1 MIIYANAHKDGA
13 DHFRPFGLF
22 YSGTRR
28 RKCTQKARTLR
39 RSLHTAGERE
49 NKMSKKTNN
58 KIKANTEVAETLAK
72 AEVVPASIQAEPTRE
87 NWDRVIT
94 PKEGAPEAEKMDF
107 ERTDVVGA
115 KITGVRYAKID
126 DNGRVM
132 QIRAQT
138 AYSTGM
144 AVETHWWTVKDA
156 IDAGVLGE
164 DYAGFTGHFAEYD
177 AKIARVELMEKLGID
192 VPNGVAM
199 AYAEGVKA
207 KKAAEAARAERE
219 AEIVKGGRDAYCD
232 KASTNA
238 GKRFDKIADRVKAR
252 EGK

>member
-1 MIIYANAHKDGA
+1 MSARSVCFIQAPGGENVPK
-13 DHFRPFGLF
+13 RRGL
-22 YSGTRR
+22 SAVA
-28 RKCTQKARTLR
+28 CTQQEK
-39 RSLHTAGERE
+39 EI

-94 PKEGAPEAEKMDF
+94 PKKGAAEAEKMDF

-115 KITGVRYAKID
+115 KINGVRYAKID

-132 QIRAQT
+132 QIRART

-177 AKIARVELMEKLGID
+177 AKIARVELMEKLGLDI
-192 VPNGVAM
+192 PNGVAM

-207 KKAAEAARAERE
+207 KKAADAARAERDE
-219 AEIVKGGRDAYCD
+219 KIVNGGRDAYV
-232 KASTNA
+232 KAAENKA
-238 GKRFDKIADRVKAR
+238 GARFDKIETRVKAR
-252 EGK
+252 RGK

>member
-13 DHFRPFGLF
+13 DHVRPFGLF

-28 RKCTQKARTLR
+28 PECVEICGRDVAACTQQEKET
-39 RSLHTAGERE
+39 

-58 KIKANTEVAETLAK
+58 KIKANSEVAEILAK
-72 AEVVPASIQAEPTRE
+72 AEIVPASIQAEPTHE

-94 PKEGAPEAEKMDF
+94 PKKGAPEAEKMDF
-107 ERTDVVGA
+107 ERTDMAGA
-115 KITGVRYAKID
+115 KITGARYAKID

-132 QIRAQT
+132 QVRVIEGAE
-138 AYSTGM
+138 S
-144 AVETHWWTVKDA
+144 HWWTVKDA
-156 IDAGVLGE
+156 IDAGVLGK
-164 DYAGFTGHFAEYD
+164 DYAGFTGHYVRWD
-177 AKIARVELMEKLGID
+177 AQIARVELMEMLGLDI
-192 VPNGVAM
+192 PNGVALS
-199 AYAEGVKA
+199 YAAGVKD

-219 AEIVKGGRDAYCD
+219 EKIVTGGRDAYCN

-252 EGK
+252 QGK

>member
-1 MIIYANAHKDGA
+1 
-13 DHFRPFGLF
+13 
-22 YSGTRR
+22 
-28 RKCTQKARTLR
+28 
-39 RSLHTAGERE
+39 
-49 NKMSKKTNN
+49 MSKKTNN

-72 AEVVPASIQAEPTRE
+72 AEVVPASIQAEPTHE

-94 PKEGAPEAEKMDF
+94 PKKGAAEADKMDF

-115 KITGVRYAKID
+115 KINGVRYAKID
-126 DNGRVM
+126 DDGRVM

-164 DYAGFTGHFAEYD
+164 DYAGFTGHYVRWD
-177 AKIARVELMEKLGID
+177 AQIARVELMEKLGLDI
-192 VPNGVAM
+192 PNGVALS
-199 AYAEGVKA
+199 YAAGVKD

-219 AEIVKGGRDAYCD
+219 EKIVKGGKDAYVKAAGD
-232 KASTNA
+232 KAGT
-238 GKRFDKIADRVKAR
+238 RFDKIETRVKAR
-252 EGK
+252 QGK